1 MEQKLELKQT
11 FALSEK
17 MMQSLRILQ
26 MNPHDLYDYLEA
38 VSLSNPVIET
48 EYGEGYRSFSDVSK
62 TGETEL
68 YEKADDT
75 ETLKEFLLKQWTL
88 PLTPAEHMILTYIL
102 NSLDDRG
109 YFTEPLNITAA
120 VLNTS
125 EKSVRSV
132 LNHIREL
139 DPAGAAAKDLREC
152 LLIQAD
158 RLYKDEKLNELIRS
172 HLELVAKN
180 HIRQIADVLDITAE
194 TAQEMC
200 DRIRQM
206 NPLPG
211 KGFASGEKFSAV
223 IPDVIVS
230 PETGLPVLN
239 EQYEIHISV
248 NPQYAEM
255 LKTADDDTRAYLEKK
270 IKQTESI
277 RECLQKRNQTLLKIC
292 ASVLEHQK
300 LFFEA
305 DDTVPARMRMKETAE
320 EAGMHPSTVSRAVQG
335 KYLECRKG
343 IFPLRAFFTAG
354 GKEKMSRRYI
364 EERIRSLIEA
374 EDPHSPFSDQTIC
387 RRLAESGIN
396 ISRRTAAKYRSEMGF
411 KDSEGRRS
419 L

>member
-11 FALSEK
+11 FALSER
-17 MMQSLRILQ
+17 MIQSLRILQ

-48 EYGEGYRSFSDVSK
+48 EYGEGYRGFSDVSK

-75 ETLKEFLLKQWTL
+75 ETLKEYLLKQWTL
-88 PLTPAEHMILTYIL
+88 PLTPAENMILTYIL

-109 YFTEPLNITAA
+109 YFTEPVNITAA

-125 EKSVRSV
+125 EKSVQTV
-132 LNHIREL
+132 LNHIKEL
-139 DPAGAAAKDLREC
+139 EPAGAAAKDLREC

-180 HIRQIADVLDITAE
+180 HIRQIAAVLDITAE
-194 TAQEMC
+194 TAQELC
-200 DRIRQM
+200 DRIRRM

-211 KGFASGEKFSAV
+211 KGFASDERLSAV
-223 IPDVIVS
+223 IPDVIIS
-230 PETGLPVLN
+230 SETGLPVLN
-239 EQYEIHISV
+239 PRYEIHISV

-255 LKTADDDTRAYLEKK
+255 MKSADDDTKAYLEKK

-292 ASVLEHQK
+292 TSVLEHQK
-300 LFFEA
+300 QFFEE
-305 DDTVPARMRMKETAE
+305 DDAVPGRVCMKEAAE
-320 EAGMHPSTVSRAVQG
+320 ETGLHPSTVSRAVQG

-343 IFPLRAFFTAG
+343 IIPIRAFFQAG
-354 GKEKMSRRYI
+354 GKEKISRKYI

-387 RRLAESGIN
+387 SKLAESGIN